1 LFKYLKPL
9 IIRKNDTKALVKPY
23 KSFVKISVI
32 VPTYRRPIH
41 LYNCLTGF
49 KQQIRLADEILLIV
63 RDTDRL
69 TWEFLQSFDSKYL
82 PLKTLIVKVTGV
94 VAAMNLGLDAAQG
107 DIVCFIDDDAVPHN
121 DWLAKIEAHFSA
133 DPRLVGLG
141 GRDRMYLQGK
151 NLVEG
156 QKPLVGKLQW
166 FGRMIANHHLG
177 VGKPREVD
185 FLKGVNM
192 SYRREAIANRHFDQR
207 MKGTG
212 AQTHFELSFCLSLKR
227 DGCKL
232 LYDPQIV
239 VEHYLAERFDEDIR
253 DRFNPVA
260 FFNEVHNE
268 TLAILEH
275 FSPPRRIMFMA
286 WALLV
291 GTRKAFGL
299 AQLIRFLPQEGKLA
313 FSKWLMSIR
322 GRREGWL
329 SWQESDRSK
338 SRSSNFK

>member
-1 LFKYLKPL
+1 
-9 IIRKNDTKALVKPY
+9 
-23 KSFVKISVI
+23 VKITVI
-32 VPTYRRPIH
+32 IPTYRRPTH
-41 LYNCLTGF
+41 LSNCLTGL

-63 RDTDRL
+63 RDADNL
-69 TWEFLQSFDSKYL
+69 TWEFLENFNSGFL

-94 VAAMNLGLDAAQG
+94 VAAMNLGLETAKG

-121 DWLAKIEAHFSA
+121 DWLAKIEAHFLA
-133 DPRLVGLG
+133 DPQLIGLG
-141 GRDRMYLQGK
+141 GRDRMYLENEK
-151 NLVEG
+151 LLEG
-156 QKPLVGKLQW
+156 QKPVVGKLQW

-177 VGKPREVD
+177 VGKAREVD

-192 SYRREAIANRHFDQR
+192 SYRREAIKNRHFDQR

-275 FSPPRRIMFMA
+275 FSPSRRILFMT
-286 WALLV
+286 WAMLV

-299 AQLIRFLPQEGKLA
+299 IQLIRFLPKENKLA
-313 FSKWLMSIR
+313 IDKWLASIQ

-329 SWQESDRSK
+329 SWQKSDSARCK
-338 SRSSNFK
+338 SQTR

>member
-1 LFKYLKPL
+1 
-9 IIRKNDTKALVKPY
+9 
-23 KSFVKISVI
+23 VKITVI
-32 VPTYRRPIH
+32 IPTYRRPTH
-41 LYNCLTGF
+41 LSNCLTGL

-63 RDTDRL
+63 RDADNL
-69 TWEFLQSFDSKYL
+69 TWEFLENFNSGFL

-94 VAAMNLGLDAAQG
+94 VAAMNLGLEAAKG

-121 DWLAKIEAHFSA
+121 DWLAKIEAHFLA
-133 DPRLVGLG
+133 DPQLMGLG
-141 GRDRMYLQGK
+141 GRDRMYLENEK
-151 NLVEG
+151 LLEG
-156 QKPLVGKLQW
+156 QKPVVGKLQW

-192 SYRREAIANRHFDQR
+192 SYRRDAIAKMQFDRR

-212 AQTHFELSFCLSLKR
+212 AQAHFEVSFCLSLKR
-227 DGCKL
+227 AGCKL

-239 VEHYLAERFDEDIR
+239 VDHYLAERFDEDIR
-253 DRFNPVA
+253 DHFNPVA
-260 FFNEVHNE
+260 FSNEVHNE

-275 FSPPRRIMFMA
+275 LSPSRRILFMT
-286 WALLV
+286 WAMLV

-299 AQLIRFLPQEGKLA
+299 VQLIRFLPQEDKLA
-313 FSKWLMSIR
+313 LNKWLASIQ

-329 SWQESDRSK
+329 SWQKSARSPK
-338 SRSSNFK
+338 NSEEII